1 MTAGTNGFEVV
12 DRALHRE
19 TFGTLSTVTENGRP
33 HATGVVYAVSPRG
46 EPSILYVTTR
56 TTTRKVRN
64 IRAHPDVAFVV
75 PIARRLLPVFPPR
88 AVQFQ
93 GTATV
98 VPSEHDGA
106 LRAFDSSWFLRRIL
120 LTERRIVTEGDDLY
134 FIRIR
139 PDPTVFTYGIGM
151 SVWDNMRHPRSATG
165 RERIPDDRLL

>member
-1 MTAGTNGFEVV
+1 VTTATKGFEVV
-12 DRALHRE
+12 ERTLRRQ
-19 TFGTLSTVTENGRP
+19 TFATLSTVTADGRP
-33 HATGVVYAVSPRG
+33 HATGVVYAVSPCG
-46 EPSILYVTTR
+46 QPLVLYITTR

-75 PIARRLLPVFPPR
+75 PVSRRLLPVFPPR
-88 AVQFQ
+88 AIQFQ

-98 VPSEHDGA
+98 VPNEDDGA

-120 LTERRIVTEGDDLY
+120 VAEQRIVTEGGDLC

-151 SVWDNMRHPRSATG
+151 SVWDNMRHPRKAMS
-165 RERIPDDRLL
+165 RETIPDERLP